1 MDTAPTAGVL
11 IIRLK
16 LRFKWSVSIEESV
29 LLRPMFV
36 HLGVFLFIPPIEALR
51 YESEKGDNQYNSSLQ
66 HKKVLEKISELCLG
80 KV

>member
-66 HKKVLEKISELCLG
+66 HKKVLKKILELYLDR
-80 KV
+80 V